1 MCLMTKYNFMI
12 DYTDLKNGNII
23 AMINEYDET
32 RIIIVDRVETI
43 ATGIHKLYTYAELAL
58 NNAPFEDD
66 LFLEKDEPGYAYNV
80 EDCVFRFAEEEE
92 KIHLYNA
99 IYNHFTREYN
109 EDWYINFSQ
118 STYYDIFHY
127 LCDVFNLTFD
137 DCLAYGFLYPDF
149 IDDIHLYI
157 WNMCCD
163 VIGYPKVVDKKDVKP
178 NEDKLISLNKAVKF
192 LEDKLTCAE
201 GTYASIEFLADIEYN
216 SIREFIE
223 DFKQK
228 MED

>member
-1 MCLMTKYNFMI
+1 MI

-32 RIIIVDRVETI
+32 RIIIVDRVETP

-58 NNAPFEDD
+58 NTKPFEPD
-66 LFLEKDEPGYAYNV
+66 LFLETDEPGYAYNV
-80 EDCVFRFAEEEE
+80 NDCVFRFAEEEE
-92 KIHLYNA
+92 KIQLYNA
-99 IYNHFTREYN
+99 LYNHYTREYDV
-109 EDWYINFSQ
+109 EWCENFTRN
-118 STYYDIFHY
+118 TYYDIFKY
-127 LCDVFNLTFD
+127 LCNVFNFAHD
-137 DCLAYGFLYPDF
+137 YGLVHNFHYPDF
-149 IDDIHLYI
+149 VNNIQQYI

-163 VIGYPKVVDKKDVKP
+163 VLGYSKIIDDKM
-178 NEDKLISLNKAVKF
+178 ISLNKAVKF
-192 LEDKLTCAE
+192 LEDKLMCAE